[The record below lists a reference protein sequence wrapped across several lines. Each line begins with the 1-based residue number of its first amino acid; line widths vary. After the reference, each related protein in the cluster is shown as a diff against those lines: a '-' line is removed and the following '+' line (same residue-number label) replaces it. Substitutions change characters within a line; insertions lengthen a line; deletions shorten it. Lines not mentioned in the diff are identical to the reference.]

1 MYMYGCTLTPVNSSI
16 ALIQR
21 RRAQMLRSLADRIN
35 AHPRRV
41 LGAVAV
47 FAVLAAAAG
56 GPVLG
61 LLQADGGFTDSDS
74 DSARAEAQIER
85 VSGSDPSAEVIA
97 LLTPGSPV
105 RSAAGR
111 EQIREVAGELGSIP
125 GVTSVASA
133 ADGRAGADRFI
144 STDGNSTYIAAT
156 LSASA
161 DDDAEVAA
169 LDKQFGSRDD
179 VTLGGS
185 LLANELLGDQISED
199 LGRAEMLAFPILILL
214 SFVFFRGARAALMP
228 LIVGVTTI
236 FSTFLVLRGINEVH
250 ELSVFCL
257 NLVIGLG
264 LGLAIDYTLFLLTR
278 YREELERSG
287 PGAQALRD
295 TMATAGR
302 TVVFSAATVALAMAT
317 LTVFPLNFLQSMGIG
332 GASVAVIAA
341 LASLT
346 IAPALFA
353 LWNVKLKARDRG
365 GAHDRW
371 YRIARRVM
379 ARPGLIAAVT
389 AVLMVALAIPSL
401 RAVWT
406 PVDIDTV
413 PEGHSAR
420 TVGDALASGF
430 PGQDSSPV
438 LLVAEAE
445 AGEGAEVRSLADRVA
460 ATDGIASVQ
469 PPERLDAS
477 TWRID
482 AIAEGDAAGDAA
494 RGAVES
500 IRADSGPL
508 PVLVGGEAA
517 SFIDQQQAIG
527 SRMPLAIG
535 LLAGLTFMVLWLMTG
550 SVVLPLKAL
559 VMNALT
565 VGSTLG
571 LLTLIFQDGRL
582 EGLLGYSS
590 DGGIEP
596 TDFLVTATLVF
607 ALSTDYGVF
616 LLGRIKEAHDAGMP
630 DREAVAT
637 GLARTG
643 AVVTAAAVLLAVAI
657 GAFVTS
663 EVLFIKQIGVGA
675 ALGVLIDALVVRALL
690 VPSLMALLGPW
701 NWWSPKSLRR
711 LHDRIGLSEEGG
723 GAAARRIGGAGS
735 IGEA

>member
-1 MYMYGCTLTPVNSSI
+1 
-16 ALIQR
+16 
-21 RRAQMLRSLADRIN
+21 
-35 AHPRRV
+35 
-41 LGAVAV
+41 
-47 FAVLAAAAG
+47 
-56 GPVLG
+56 
-61 LLQADGGFTDSDS
+61 
-74 DSARAEAQIER
+74 
-85 VSGSDPSAEVIA
+85 
-97 LLTPGSPV
+97 
-105 RSAAGR
+105 
-111 EQIREVAGELGSIP
+111 
-125 GVTSVASA
+125 
-133 ADGRAGADRFI
+133 
-144 STDGNSTYIAAT
+144 
-156 LSASA
+156 
-161 DDDAEVAA
+161 
-169 LDKQFGSRDD
+169 
-179 VTLGGS
+179 
-185 LLANELLGDQISED
+185 
-199 LGRAEMLAFPILILL
+199 
-214 SFVFFRGARAALMP
+214 
-228 LIVGVTTI
+228 
-236 FSTFLVLRGINEVH
+236 
-250 ELSVFCL
+250 
-257 NLVIGLG
+257 
-264 LGLAIDYTLFLLTR
+264 
-278 YREELERSG
+278 
-287 PGAQALRD
+287 
-295 TMATAGR
+295 
-302 TVVFSAATVALAMAT
+302 
-317 LTVFPLNFLQSMGIG
+317 
-332 GASVAVIAA
+332 
-341 LASLT
+341 
-346 IAPALFA
+346 
-353 LWNVKLKARDRG
+353 
-365 GAHDRW
+365 
-371 YRIARRVM
+371 
-379 ARPGLIAAVT
+379 
-389 AVLMVALAIPSL
+389 
-401 RAVWT
+401 
-406 PVDIDTV
+406 
-413 PEGHSAR
+413 
-420 TVGDALASGF
+420 
-430 PGQDSSPV
+430 
-438 LLVAEAE
+438 
-445 AGEGAEVRSLADRVA
+445 
-460 ATDGIASVQ
+460 
-469 PPERLDAS
+469 
-477 TWRID
+477 
-482 AIAEGDAAGDAA
+482 
-494 RGAVES
+494 
-500 IRADSGPL
+500 L